1 MCKDALTDRVA
12 KKHYETMHGSRC
24 MTTQKS
30 DITLPRGRP
39 TGNIPPISIY
49 QSGSPQ
55 FFITLRTHYS
65 YFNILL
71 KV

>member
-1 MCKDALTDRVA
+1 MSKDALTDKVA

-39 TGNIPPISIY
+39 TGNIPQQYSTHINLTVRKSSVLY
-49 QSGSPQ
+49 H
-55 FFITLRTHYS
+55 FENTL
-65 YFNILL
+65 LL
-71 KV
+71 F

>member
-1 MCKDALTDRVA
+1 MTMSKDALTDRVA

-39 TGNIPPISIY
+39 TGKQYSTHINLTVRKSSVLY
-49 QSGSPQ
+49 H
-55 FFITLRTHYS
+55 FENTL
-65 YFNILL
+65 LL
-71 KV
+71 F